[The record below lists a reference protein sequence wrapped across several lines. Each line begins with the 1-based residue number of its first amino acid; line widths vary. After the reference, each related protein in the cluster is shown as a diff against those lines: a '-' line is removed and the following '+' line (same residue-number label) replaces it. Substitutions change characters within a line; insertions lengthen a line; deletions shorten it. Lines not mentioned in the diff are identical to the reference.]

1 MALPAFITPDVESWR
16 KKFRFKIPIF
26 VRYCETDQSG
36 HLNNVSH
43 IIYFEQG
50 RVEYLNHL
58 GIGKA
63 IFQEPSDL
71 MFVTVD
77 IECQYLGQA
86 YFGDDLELGVRIGK
100 LGNRSMDMEY
110 YLSAKRNGEEV
121 LVASGRGA
129 CVFISKETGKSVP
142 IPEHYRKIINNF
154 EQLQVV

>member
-1 MALPAFITPDVESWR
+1 MALPSFIQPDVDSWINQ
-16 KKFRFKIPIF
+16 FQFKTQIS

-43 IIYFEQG
+43 LVYFEQG

-63 IFQEPSDL
+63 IFQETSDI
-71 MFVTVD
+71 MFVAVD
-77 IECQYLGQA
+77 IECQYLAQV
-86 YFGDDLELGVRIGK
+86 YFGDTLELGVRIGK

-110 YLSAKRNGEEV
+110 YLSTKRNGQDV

-129 CVFISKETGKSVP
+129 CVFVSKDTGKSVP
-142 IPEHYRKIINNF
+142 IPEQYRELINDF
-154 EQLQVV
+154 EQIQVV